1 MHRVISIRA
10 SEDFNNINN
19 VIDVKII
26 LIVVGFNFFE

>member
-1 MHRVISIRA
+1 MQRVISIQA
-10 SEDFNNINN
+10 SENFNNIND